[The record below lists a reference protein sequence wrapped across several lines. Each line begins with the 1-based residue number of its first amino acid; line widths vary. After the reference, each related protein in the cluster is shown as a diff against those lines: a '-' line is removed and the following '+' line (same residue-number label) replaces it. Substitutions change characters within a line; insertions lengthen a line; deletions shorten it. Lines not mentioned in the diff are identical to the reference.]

1 MTDFTVNRPGQING
15 AGATDAIFLKMF
27 SGETLS
33 TYQET
38 NVMRNYHKIR
48 SISSG
53 KSAQFVYFGK
63 TTAAYHTPGAEML
76 GNAVGQNE
84 RTILIDGLL
93 VANVSVANIDEAMSH
108 YEVRQEYASLLG
120 RALALKFDKQ
130 CLQVGVLAAR
140 AATTITGNSGGSVL
154 TNAAFD
160 TDGEALAEG
169 IFDAAQ
175 ALDEKDVP
183 QEDRFFFVL
192 PKHYWLMAR
201 STKVLNRD
209 WGGKGSYSDGRGLMV
224 AGVKVVMTN
233 NLPNSVIA
241 ADSPAPANTYHG
253 TFTNTVGLLMHKEA
267 IGTVNLMDLS
277 VEKEYSVRHQATLMV
292 AKIATGHG
300 IVRPECAVEFAK
312 A

>member
-15 AGATDAIFLKMF
+15 AGATDAIFLKIF
-27 SGETLS
+27 SGETLK
-33 TYQET
+33 TFQET
-38 NVMRNYHKIR
+38 NVMKDYHKVR

-76 GNAVGQNE
+76 GNSIGQNE
-84 RTILIDGLL
+84 RTILVDGLL
-93 VANVSVANIDEAMSH
+93 VANVSVPLIDEAMSH
-108 YEVRQEYASLLG
+108 YEVRSEYASLLG
-120 RALALKFDKQ
+120 RALALKYDKQ

-140 AATTITGNSGGSVL
+140 ASTTISGNSGGTVL
-154 TNAAFD
+154 TNAAYE
-160 TDGEALAEG
+160 TDGDVIADG

-183 QEDRFFFVL
+183 QEDRFFFCR
-192 PKHYWLMAR
+192 PAQYWLMAR
-201 STKVLNRD
+201 STKILNRD
-209 WGGKGSYSDGRGLMV
+209 WGGKGSYADGRGLMI

-233 NLPNSVIA
+233 NLPSSVIA
-241 ADSPAPANTYHG
+241 ADSPAPANTYNG

-267 IGTVNLMDLS
+267 IGTVTLLDLA
-277 VEKEYSVRHQATLMV
+277 VEKEYSVRHQATIMV
-292 AKIATGHG
+292 AKIACGHG
-300 IVRPECAVEFAK
+300 IIRPECSVEFAK

>member
-1 MTDFTVNRPGQING
+1 MPDFTPSRIGQING

-27 SGETLS
+27 SGETLK
-33 TYQET
+33 TFQET
-38 NVMRNYHKIR
+38 NVMREYHKIR
-48 SISSG
+48 SIASG

-63 TTAAYHTPGAEML
+63 TTAAYHTPGVEML
-76 GNAVGQNE
+76 GNAIGQAE

-108 YEVRQEYASLLG
+108 YDVRSEYASLLG
-120 RALALKFDKQ
+120 RALALKYDKQ
-130 CLQVGVLAAR
+130 CLIVGVLAAR
-140 AATTITGNSGGSVL
+140 GATTITGNSGGSVL

-160 TDGEALAEG
+160 TNGEVLADG

-233 NLPNSVIA
+233 NLPNSVVA
-241 ADSPAPANTYHG
+241 ADSPAPANTYSG

-267 IGTVNLMDLS
+267 IGTVTLADLA
-277 VEKEYSVRHQATLMV
+277 VEKEYSVRHQATIMV
-292 AKIATGHG
+292 AKIACGHG